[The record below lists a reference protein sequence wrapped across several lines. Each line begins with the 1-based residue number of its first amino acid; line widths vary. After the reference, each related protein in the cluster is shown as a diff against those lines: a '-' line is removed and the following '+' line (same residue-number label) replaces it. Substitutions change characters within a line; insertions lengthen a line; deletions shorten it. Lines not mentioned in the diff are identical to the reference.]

1 MPEFAQRAFPLTEA
15 TKKTAPNILVWNDNM
30 YDAFAYFCD
39 MLSDKSVLFIP
50 HLSDKLL
57 LQTDASSKGIG
68 AVLSVVRD
76 GQELPVG
83 YFSKKLKKA
92 EQNYAA
98 TELECLA
105 VIRAIDHFAVHLSGR
120 PFTVMTD
127 HQALQYLQSSRHLNG
142 RLTRW
147 ALQLQHY
154 DFVIKYRPGKSHQN
168 ADGLS
173 RQAWVQSEDVEDSHT
188 DEDVSLFMRGDVSGS
203 P

>member
-1 MPEFAQRAFPLTEA
+1 
-15 TKKTAPNILVWNDNM
+15 M

-76 GQELPVG
+76 GQELPIG

-120 PFTVMTD
+120 PFTVLTECSPRWTR
-127 HQALQYLQSSRHLNG
+127 APYWIFLQEVEESRAELCCN
-142 RLTRW
+142 
-147 ALQLQHY
+147 
-154 DFVIKYRPGKSHQN
+154 
-168 ADGLS
+168 
-173 RQAWVQSEDVEDSHT
+173 
-188 DEDVSLFMRGDVSGS
+188 
-203 P
+203 